1 MTSIE
6 EFCAK
11 HCDYSYLR
19 EWALNN
25 CTDMLDAWNKLEP
38 EWLVWVA
45 SRPGV
50 LSYKEMCFYAVFCAS
65 QVENLL
71 NDRRSKCAIAV
82 AERFAN
88 GKVEINELITA
99 VVSARKSA
107 DILLYDGTP
116 RANASLAAYYVTG
129 IHDIDNICSTFE
141 NTTEAACLAVQLQA
155 REEAKN
161 ALISESINAQLRGD
175 AGKVLDKAQLKAKK
189 AFYRKLADWLR
200 KNTKPNFERQTC

>member
-1 MTSIE
+1 MISIE

-11 HCDYSYLR
+11 HCDYSYLL

-82 AERFAN
+82 AEQFAN
-88 GKVEINELITA
+88 GKVTENELIAAQAAAKNASFA
-99 VVSARKSA
+99 VA
-107 DILLYDGTP
+107 YDGTP
-116 RANASLAAYYVTG
+116 ETNARFAANCVTR
-129 IHDIDNICSTFE
+129 IHDIDNICSTIE
-141 NTTEAACLAVQLQA
+141 KTTEAACLAVQFQA
-155 REEAKN
+155 RKEAKT
-161 ALISESINAQLRGD
+161 ALSSESINAQLRGD
-175 AGKVLDKAQLKAKK
+175 AGKALDKAQLKAKK